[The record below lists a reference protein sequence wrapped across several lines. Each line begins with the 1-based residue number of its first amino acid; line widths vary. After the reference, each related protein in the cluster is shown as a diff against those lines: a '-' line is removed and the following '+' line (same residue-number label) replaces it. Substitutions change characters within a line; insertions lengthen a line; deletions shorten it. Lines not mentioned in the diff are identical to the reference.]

1 MSQPTRVGIIGLG
14 QRGLQHLSALWKL
27 QSEGLVEIA
36 ALIDAFEDN
45 LAETKIQ
52 GYVDGFQIDGI
63 HTSTDFE
70 ETLAEL
76 SVDAIYFALPPGV
89 HNGEI
94 IQAAN
99 AGVHIFAEKPMSLY
113 LNEAIDMERVIRE
126 NGLISTVGFQQRYDS
141 RYEAVHK
148 FLADKQPVMTTII
161 GNGSLEGHSIKHT
174 KTETL
179 GGPTNRVWTANYEW
193 SGATVVEGGIHQ
205 TDLMRYWFG
214 DISWVEGSY
223 VHRDATDIVDGGNNP
238 YAYSVRYGFECGCI
252 ANLILSRLRQTYY
265 SDGYESILWTHGHLK
280 FEGDDV
286 VAYYYDGPY
295 PPAQTPSEESVR
307 HPLPTSPRVDP
318 TEQISRAFLKAIET
332 NDSDQL
338 RSTFASSMNSLA
350 AVLGANA
357 SDQLNGERIYLNDF
371 LADAKYDCFREKPT
385 TVNPKNR

>member
-1 MSQPTRVGIIGLG
+1 MSQSTRVGIIGLG
-14 QRGLQHLSALWKL
+14 QRGLQHLGALWKL
-27 QSEGLVEIA
+27 RSEGLVEIA

-52 GYVDGFQIDGI
+52 GYVNGFRIDGI
-63 HTSTDFE
+63 HTSTDFR
-70 ETLAEL
+70 ETLSEL
-76 SVDAIYFALPPGV
+76 SLDAVYFALPPGV
-89 HNGEI
+89 HNGEV

-113 LNEAIDMERVIRE
+113 LNEAIEMERVIRE
-126 NGLISTVGFQQRYDS
+126 NGVISTAGFQQRYDS

-148 FLADKQPVMTTII
+148 FLADKQPVMTTMIV
-161 GNGSLEGHSIKHT
+161 NGSLEGHSVKHT

-179 GGPTNRVWTANYEW
+179 GGPSNRVWTANAEW

-214 DISWVEGSY
+214 DVSWVEASY
-223 VHRDATDIVDGGNNP
+223 IHRDPSDIVDGGDNP

-265 SDGYESILWTHGHLK
+265 SDGYESVLWTHGHLK
-280 FEGDDV
+280 FEGNDV

-307 HPLPTSPRVDP
+307 HPLPISSPVDP
-318 TEQISRAFLKAIET
+318 TEGISRAFLKAIET
-332 NDSDQL
+332 GDSDQL
-338 RSTFASSMNSLA
+338 RSTFTSSMNSLA

-357 SDQLNGERIYLNDF
+357 SDQLDGERIYLKD
-371 LADAKYDCFREKPT
+371 LLVDERYDRFRRKPA
-385 TVNPKNR
+385 NR

>member
-1 MSQPTRVGIIGLG
+1 MSQSTRVGIIGLG
-14 QRGLQHLSALWKL
+14 QRGLQHLGALWKL
-27 QSEGLVEIA
+27 RSEGLVEIA

-52 GYVDGFQIDGI
+52 GYVNGFRIDGI
-63 HTSTDFE
+63 HTSTDFR
-70 ETLAEL
+70 ETLSAL
-76 SVDAIYFALPPGV
+76 SLDAVYFALPPGV
-89 HNGEI
+89 HNGEV

-113 LNEAIDMERVIRE
+113 LNEAIEMERVIRE
-126 NGLISTVGFQQRYDS
+126 NGVISTAGFQQRYDS

-148 FLADKQPVMTTII
+148 FLADKQPVMTTMIV
-161 GNGSLEGHSIKHT
+161 NGSLEGHSVKHT

-179 GGPTNRVWTANYEW
+179 GGPSNRVWTANAEW

-214 DISWVEGSY
+214 DVSWVEASY
-223 VHRDATDIVDGGNNP
+223 IHRDPSDIVDGGDNP

-265 SDGYESILWTHGHLK
+265 SDGYESVLWTHGHLK
-280 FEGDDV
+280 FEGNDV

-307 HPLPTSPRVDP
+307 HPLPTSSPVDP
-318 TEQISRAFLKAIET
+318 TEGISRAFLKAIET
-332 NDSDQL
+332 GDSDQL
-338 RSTFASSMNSLA
+338 RSTFTSSMNSLA
-350 AVLGANA
+350 AVLGANV
-357 SDQLNGERIYLNDF
+357 SDQLDGERIYLKD
-371 LADAKYDCFREKPT
+371 LLVDERYDRFRRKPA
-385 TVNPKNR
+385 NR

>member
-14 QRGLQHLSALWKL
+14 QRGLQHLGALWKL
-27 QSEGLVEIA
+27 QSEGLVKVA

-70 ETLAEL
+70 QTLAEVPL
-76 SVDAIYFALPPGV
+76 DAIYFALPPGV

-113 LNEAIDMERVIRE
+113 LNEAIDMERAIQE
-126 NGLISTVGFQQRYDS
+126 NGVISTSGFQQRYDA
-141 RYEAVHK
+141 RYEAVQK
-148 FLADKQPVMTTII
+148 FLSDKQPVMTTII

-174 KTETL
+174 KTEIL
-179 GGPTNRVWTANYEW
+179 GGPANRVWTANYEW
-193 SGATVVEGGIHQ
+193 SGASVVEGGIHQ

-214 DISWVEGSY
+214 DISWVEANY
-223 VHRDATDIVDGGNNP
+223 IHRDASDIVDGGDNP

-252 ANLILSRLRQTYY
+252 ANLILSRLRETYY

-280 FEGDDV
+280 FEGNDV

-295 PPAQTPSEESVR
+295 PPAQTPSAESVR
-307 HPLPTSPRVDP
+307 HPLPTAERVDP

-332 NDSDQL
+332 GNVEQL

-357 SDQLNGERIYLNDF
+357 SDQLDGERIYLNDF
-371 LADAKYDCFREKPT
+371 LVDAKYDRFREKPT
-385 TVNPKNR
+385 IVNPKNR

>member
-1 MSQPTRVGIIGLG
+1 MSQPIRVGIIGLG
-14 QRGLQHLSALWKL
+14 QRGLQHLKALWQL
-27 QSEGLVEIA
+27 QGEGLVKIA
-36 ALIDAFEDN
+36 ALMDVFEDN
-45 LAETKIQ
+45 LAEAKIQ
-52 GYVDGFQIDGI
+52 KYVDGFQIDGI
-63 HTSTDFE
+63 YTSTDFGN
-70 ETLAEL
+70 TLAGL
-76 SVDAIYFALPPGV
+76 SLDAIYFALPPGV

-113 LNEAIDMERVIRE
+113 LNEAVEMQRTIES
-126 NGLISTVGFQQRYDS
+126 NGVMSTVGFQQRYDS

-148 FLADKQPVMTTII
+148 FLADKQPVMTTMVV
-161 GNGSLEGHSIKHT
+161 NGALEGHSIKHT

-179 GGPTNRVWTANYEW
+179 GGPANRVWTANYEW

-214 DISWVEGSY
+214 DISWVEASY
-223 VHRDATDIVDGGNNP
+223 VHRDTSDIVDGGNNP

-252 ANLILSRLRQTYY
+252 SNLILSRLRQTYY
-265 SDGYESILWTHGHLK
+265 NDGYESILWTHGHLK

-295 PPAQTPSEESVR
+295 PPVQTPSEEAVR
-307 HPLPTSPRVDP
+307 HLLPTPPHVDS
-318 TEQISRAFLKAIET
+318 TEQISRAFLAAIRAG
-332 NDSDQL
+332 NSDQL

-357 SDQLNGERIYLNDF
+357 SDQFDGERIYLKDF
-371 LADAKYDCFREKPT
+371 LVDERYDRFRQKPA
-385 TVNPKNR
+385 NR

>member
-1 MSQPTRVGIIGLG
+1 MNQPIRIAIIGLG

-27 QSEGLVEIA
+27 QSEGIVEIA

-63 HTSTDFE
+63 HTSTDFG
-70 ETLAEL
+70 ETLSEL
-76 SVDAIYFALPPGV
+76 SLDAIYFACPL
-89 HNGEI
+89 ESTTAKSSK
-94 IQAAN
+94 QRMQ
-99 AGVHIFAEKPMSLY
+99 GVHIFAEKPMSLY
-113 LNEAIDMERVIRE
+113 LNEAIEMERVIRE
-126 NGLISTVGFQQRYDS
+126 NGVISTAGFQQRYDS

-161 GNGSLEGHSIKHT
+161 VNGALEGHSIKHT

-179 GGPTNRVWTANYEW
+179 GGPANRVWTANYEW

-214 DISWVEGSY
+214 DISWVEANY
-223 VHRDATDIVDGGNNP
+223 IHRDPSDIVDGGDNP
-238 YAYSVRYGFECGCI
+238 YAYSVRYGFACGCI

-280 FEGDDV
+280 FEGNDV

-318 TEQISRAFLKAIET
+318 TEGISRAFLKAIET
-332 NDSDQL
+332 GDPDQL
-338 RSTFASSMNSLA
+338 RSTFTSSMNSLA

-357 SDQLNGERIYLNDF
+357 SDQLDGERIYLKDF
-371 LADAKYDCFREKPT
+371 LVDEKYDRFRRKPA
-385 TVNPKNR
+385 NR

>member
-1 MSQPTRVGIIGLG
+1 MSQPTRVAILGLG
-14 QRGLQHLSALWKL
+14 QRGLQHLRALWKL
-27 QSEGLVEIA
+27 QDEGLVKIA

-52 GYVDGFQIDGI
+52 GYVAGFQIDDI
-63 HTSTDFE
+63 HTSTDFG
-70 ETLAEL
+70 ETLAAL
-76 SVDAIYFALPPGV
+76 RLDAIYFALPPGV

-113 LNEAIDMERVIRE
+113 LNEAVEMERAIKA
-126 NGLISTVGFQQRYDS
+126 NGVISTAGFQQRYDS
-141 RYEAVHK
+141 RYETVHK
-148 FLADKQPVMTTII
+148 FLADKQPVMSTII
-161 GNGSLEGHSIKHT
+161 VNGALEGHSIKHT

-179 GGPTNRVWTANYEW
+179 GGPANRVWTANYEW

-214 DISWVEGSY
+214 DIAWVEANY
-223 VHRDATDIVDGGNNP
+223 VHRDASDIVDGGNNP

-265 SDGYESILWTHGHLK
+265 NDGYESILWTHGHLK
-280 FEGDDV
+280 FEGNDV

-295 PPAQTPSEESVR
+295 PPAQTPSEEAIR
-307 HPLPTSPRVDP
+307 HLLPMPPHVDP
-318 TEQISRAFLKAIET
+318 TEQISRAFLGAIET
-332 NDSDQL
+332 GVSNRL
-338 RSTFASSMNSLA
+338 RSTFASGMNSLA

-357 SDQLNGERIYLNDF
+357 SDQLDGERIYLKEL
-371 LADAKYDCFREKPT
+371 LADERYACFRRKPA
-385 TVNPKNR
+385 NR

>member
-1 MSQPTRVGIIGLG
+1 MRQPTRVAILGLG
-14 QRGLQHLSALWKL
+14 QRGLQHLKALWTL
-27 QSEGLVEIA
+27 QEEGLAKIA
-36 ALIDAFEDN
+36 ALIDVFEDN
-45 LAETKIQ
+45 LAETKLQ
-52 GYVDGFQIDGI
+52 QYVDGFKIDGI
-63 HTSTDFE
+63 HTSTDFG

-76 SVDAIYFALPPGV
+76 SPDAIYFALPPGV

-99 AGVHIFAEKPMSLY
+99 AGVHIFAEKPMSLF
-113 LNEAIDMERVIRE
+113 LNEAIDMERAIQK
-126 NGLISTVGFQQRYDS
+126 NGVISTAGFQQRYDA
-141 RYEAVHK
+141 RYEAIHD
-148 FLADKQPVMTTII
+148 FLADKQPVMTTMI
-161 GNGSLEGHSIKHT
+161 GNGALEGHSIKHT

-193 SGATVVEGGIHQ
+193 SGASVVEGGIHQ

-214 DISWVEGSY
+214 DISWVEASY
-223 VHRDATDIVDGGNNP
+223 IHRDASDIVDGGNNP

-265 SDGYESILWTHGHLK
+265 NDGYESILWTHGHLK

-295 PPAQTPSEESVR
+295 PPAQTPSVESVR
-307 HPLPTSPRVDP
+307 HPLPTAERVDP
-318 TEQISRAFLKAIET
+318 TEQISRAFLQAIET
-332 NDSDQL
+332 GDAGQL

-357 SDQLNGERIYLNDF
+357 SDQLNGERIYLKDF
-371 LADAKYDCFREKPT
+371 LVDERYDRFRQKPT
-385 TVNPKNR
+385 NR

>member
-1 MSQPTRVGIIGLG
+1 MSQPTRVAILGLG
-14 QRGLQHLSALWKL
+14 QRGLQHLRALWKL
-27 QSEGLVEIA
+27 QSEGLVKIA
-36 ALIDAFEDN
+36 ALIDVFEDN
-45 LAETKIQ
+45 LAEAKIQ
-52 GYVDGFQIDGI
+52 RYVDGFHIDDL
-63 HTSTDFE
+63 HTSTDFA
-70 ETLAEL
+70 ETLA
-76 SVDAIYFALPPGV
+76 SVPLDAIYFVLPPGV

-113 LNEAIDMERVIRE
+113 LNEAVDMQRTIQE
-126 NGLISTVGFQQRYDS
+126 NGVISTAGFQQRYDS

-148 FLADKQPVMTTII
+148 FLADKQPVMSTVIA
-161 GNGSLEGHSIKHT
+161 NGALEGHSIKHT

-179 GGPTNRVWTANYEW
+179 GGPANRVWTANYEW

-214 DISWVEGSY
+214 DISWVEANY
-223 VHRDATDIVDGGNNP
+223 IHRDASDIVDGGNNP
-238 YAYSVRYGFECGCI
+238 YAYSVRFGFEYGCI

-265 SDGYESILWTHGHLK
+265 SDSYESILWTHGHLK

-295 PPAQTPSEESVR
+295 PPAQTPSQAAVR
-307 HPLPTSPRVDP
+307 HLLPTPHRVDP
-318 TEQISRAFLKAIET
+318 TEQISRAFLRAIAMG
-332 NDSDQL
+332 DSGQL

-357 SDQLNGERIYLNDF
+357 SDQLDGERIYLKDF
-371 LADAKYDCFREKPT
+371 LVDAKYDHFRRKPAD
-385 TVNPKNR
+385 R